1 MLRKIDQ
8 TRIDRLRE
16 LISRMIK
23 ADYNNRVARTEEDDA
38 LESLLIEINWMSEE
52 LKETL
57 QTYQIHHS
65 IEPRSRY
72 TGMVLLLDTHFK
84 VLYAN
89 KEVTQ
94 QLDIPNESL
103 LDSSFDSFLSKNSLD
118 IWRVLSKDLLVH
130 LNFETLQ
137 ELRFLTST
145 GLEKSYVCAITA
157 FKHSL
162 FAHHLILVTTCTTCL
177 KRTLLE
183 LRSSNRK
190 PLQSLQSN
198 GAPFQPLLM
207 HPRDVKLLQS
217 VRAYLLKHLDEPL
230 PTQRELASLFGTNET
245 KLKKGFKAIYAI
257 TISQFVAAERL
268 KRAKLL
274 LESVDMTFKQIAY
287 AVGFKSYPSFSR
299 AFKRVYGMSPMAY
312 RNRHQS
318 PL

>member
-8 TRIDRLRE
+8 TRIDSLRA

-23 ADYNNRVARTEEDDA
+23 ADYNNRVARTEEDDSI
-38 LESLLIEINWMSEE
+38 ESLVIQINWMSEE
-52 LKETL
+52 VQETL

-72 TGMVLLLDTHFK
+72 TGMVILLDAHFK

-103 LDSSFDSFLSKNSLD
+103 LNSSFGSYLSKNSLER
-118 IWRVLSKDLLVH
+118 WRVFSKDFPVH
-130 LNFETLQ
+130 LNFEALQ
-137 ELRFLTST
+137 ELQFLTST

-157 FKHSL
+157 FRHSL
-162 FAHHLILVTTCTTCL
+162 FAHHLILITTCTTCI

-183 LRSSNRK
+183 MSSGKRKLRSISKSDEN
-190 PLQSLQSN
+190 PLR
-198 GAPFQPLLM
+198 PLLI

-217 VRAYLLKHLDEPL
+217 VRAHLLKHLGEPL
-230 PTQRELASLFGTNET
+230 PTQRELASQFGTNET
-245 KLKKGFKAIYAI
+245 KLKEGFKAIYAI
-257 TISQFVAAERL
+257 TISQFIARERL

-299 AFKRVYGMSPMAY
+299 AFKRTYGMSPMAY
-312 RNRHQS
+312 RKTH
-318 PL
+318 